1 MSALPLSGS
10 ASSRSLIG
18 ITITPTTIRIT
29 ITVTA
34 GTLVTMATQRPPM
47 VFCPVVAALASLVV
61 RDVGFGRRCSPKMP
75 MSAGSRVRAAATATA
90 TPLAAANPMTL
101 RKGIWATASPQRAM
115 ITVVPA
121 KTTADPAVAR
131 ACAIDSGTLMP
142 YASWRRCRVTM
153 NSP

>member
-1 MSALPLSGS
+1 MVRSGEPMSALPLSGS

-61 RDVGFGRRCSPKMP
+61 RDVGLGRRCSPKMP
-75 MSAGSRVRAAATATA
+75 RSAGSRVRAAATATA
-90 TPLAAANPMTL
+90 TPLRGREAHHAEERDLGHRQAA
-101 RKGIWATASPQRAM
+101 Q
-115 ITVVPA
+115 
-121 KTTADPAVAR
+121 AR
-131 ACAIDSGTLMP
+131 
-142 YASWRRCRVTM
+142 
-153 NSP
+153 